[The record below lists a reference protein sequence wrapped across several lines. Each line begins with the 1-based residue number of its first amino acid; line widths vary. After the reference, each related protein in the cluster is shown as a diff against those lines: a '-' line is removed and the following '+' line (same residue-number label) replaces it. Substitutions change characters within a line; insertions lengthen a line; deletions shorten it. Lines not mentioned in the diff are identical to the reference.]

1 MFKFFNKQKK
11 KSLDSFTLQYQFQTN
26 ELNKLCKKFGCDKGS
41 FDGYQKFFSWK
52 PHSYT
57 DLYYFLFSNQRFQ
70 IKKVFELGIGTNKV
84 FNNQL
89 KRKSLPGASL
99 RVWKNFFSKA
109 IIFGADIDPNT
120 LFEEDRIKTFKV
132 DQFDSKSIK
141 EMWKKVKIRDFDLII
156 DDGCHQFDGTINFF
170 LNSINFLGSNGFYII
185 EDIFY
190 KDKERF
196 IKFFEKKKF
205 NYFFVELSSRNNL
218 KDNNLLVIKK

>member
-1 MFKFFNKQKK
+1 MFKFFNKQK
-11 KSLDSFTLQYQFQTN
+11 SLSLGSFTFNYQIHTN

-41 FDGYQKFFSWK
+41 FEGSHKFFSWK

-57 DLYYFLFSNQRFQ
+57 DLYYFLFSNQRLH

-84 FNNQL
+84 FNDAL

-109 IIFGADIDPNT
+109 KIFGADIDTNT
-120 LFEEDRIKTFKV
+120 LFKEDRIKTFKV

-141 EMWKKVKIRDFDLII
+141 EMWKKVKIRNFDLII

-205 NYFFVELSSRNNL
+205 NYFFVELSSRNDL

>member
-1 MFKFFNKQKK
+1 M
-11 KSLDSFTLQYQFQTN
+11 
-26 ELNKLCKKFGCDKGS
+26 
-41 FDGYQKFFSWK
+41 
-52 PHSYT
+52 
-57 DLYYFLFSNQRFQ
+57 
-70 IKKVFELGIGTNKV
+70 
-84 FNNQL
+84 
-89 KRKSLPGASL
+89 PGASL

-109 IIFGADIDPNT
+109 KIFGADIDPNT

-132 DQFDSKSIK
+132 DQFDSKSINR
-141 EMWKKVKIRDFDLII
+141 MWKKVKIRDFDLIF

-170 LNSINFLGSNGFYII
+170 LNSINFLGPNGFYII

-196 IKFFEKKKF
+196 IQFFEKKKF

>member
-1 MFKFFNKQKK
+1 MFKFFNKQKP
-11 KSLDSFTLQYQFQTN
+11 STLDSFIFNYQIHTN
-26 ELNKLCKKFGCDKGS
+26 ELNKLCKKYGCDKGYFKGS
-41 FDGYQKFFSWK
+41 HKFFSWN

-57 DLYYFLFSNQRFQ
+57 DLYYFLFSNQRLQ

-84 FNNQL
+84 FNNEF

-109 IIFGADIDPNT
+109 KIFGADIDPNT
-120 LFEEDRIKTFKV
+120 IFAEDRIKTFQV

-141 EMWKKVKIRDFDLII
+141 EMWKKVKVKDFDLII

-170 LNSINFLGSNGFYII
+170 LNSIKFLGPNGFYII

-190 KDKERF
+190 KDKQKF
-196 IKFFEKKKF
+196 IKFFEDKKF

-218 KDNNLLVIKK
+218 RDNNLFIIKK

>member
-1 MFKFFNKQKK
+1 M
-11 KSLDSFTLQYQFQTN
+11 
-26 ELNKLCKKFGCDKGS
+26 
-41 FDGYQKFFSWK
+41 
-52 PHSYT
+52 
-57 DLYYFLFSNQRFQ
+57 
-70 IKKVFELGIGTNKV
+70 
-84 FNNQL
+84 
-89 KRKSLPGASL
+89 PGASL

-109 IIFGADIDPNT
+109 KIFGADIDPNT

-170 LNSINFLGSNGFYII
+170 LNSISFLGSNGFYII

-205 NYFFVELSSRNNL
+205 NYFFVELSSRYNL
-218 KDNNLLVIKK
+218 KDNNLIVIKK

>member
-1 MFKFFNKQKK
+1 MFKFFNKQKPYP
-11 KSLDSFTLQYQFQTN
+11 LDSFTFNYQIHTN

-41 FDGYQKFFSWK
+41 FEGSHKFFSWN

-57 DLYYFLFSNQRFQ
+57 DLYYFLFSNQRFH

-84 FNNQL
+84 FNDEL

-109 IIFGADIDPNT
+109 KIFGADIDTNT
-120 LFEEDRIKTFKV
+120 LFEEDRIQTFKV

-141 EMWKKVKIRDFDLII
+141 EMWKKVKIRNFDLII

-170 LNSINFLGSNGFYII
+170 LNSINFLGPNGFYII

-196 IKFFEKKKF
+196 IRFFEKKKF

>member
-1 MFKFFNKQKK
+1 MFKFFNKKK
-11 KSLDSFTLQYQFQTN
+11 YKALDYFTFNYQFKTN

-41 FDGYQKFFSWK
+41 FDGCQKFFSWK

-57 DLYYFLFSNQRFQ
+57 DLYFFLFSNQRSH

-84 FNNQL
+84 FNNEL

-99 RVWKNFFSKA
+99 RVWKNFFFKA
-109 IIFGADIDPNT
+109 KIYGADIDTNT
-120 LFEEDRIKTFKV
+120 LFEEDRIKTFEV

-141 EMWKKVKIRDFDLII
+141 EMWKKIKIRDFDLII
-156 DDGCHQFDGTINFF
+156 DDGCHQFEGTINFF
-170 LNSINFLGSNGFYII
+170 LNSINFLGPDGFYII

-196 IKFFEKKKF
+196 ITFFEKKKI

>member
-1 MFKFFNKQKK
+1 M
-11 KSLDSFTLQYQFQTN
+11 
-26 ELNKLCKKFGCDKGS
+26 
-41 FDGYQKFFSWK
+41 
-52 PHSYT
+52 
-57 DLYYFLFSNQRFQ
+57 
-70 IKKVFELGIGTNKV
+70 
-84 FNNQL
+84 
-89 KRKSLPGASL
+89 PGASL

-109 IIFGADIDPNT
+109 KIFGADIDPST
-120 LFEEDRIKTFKV
+120 LFEEARIKTFKV

-170 LNSINFLGSNGFYII
+170 LNSINLLGSNGFYII

>member
-1 MFKFFNKQKK
+1 MEK
-11 KSLDSFTLQYQFQTN
+11 
-26 ELNKLCKKFGCDKGS
+26 
-41 FDGYQKFFSWK
+41 
-52 PHSYT
+52 
-57 DLYYFLFSNQRFQ
+57 
-70 IKKVFELGIGTNKV
+70 
-84 FNNQL
+84 
-89 KRKSLPGASL
+89 
-99 RVWKNFFSKA
+99 FFSKA
-109 IIFGADIDPNT
+109 KIFGADIDPNT

-196 IKFFEKKKF
+196 IKFNLIIFLL
-205 NYFFVELSSRNNL
+205 NYLHVLGNNL